1 MSYYTIETTS
11 LVDHGDDW
19 IWIQS
24 PTMKL
29 CDDIP
34 IANRHEQIDL
44 KGISPDILLLLL
56 PAAMK
61 AARKITMQSTP
72 LPQDCIHTLSHF
84 LADPTVSIKS
94 LQICDSSISDQGVIT
109 LCSDAL
115 QQNNSISELTLSNNP
130 DITSKSSE
138 ALGHLLRNNPN
149 LSVLSLHGT
158 SLTSDGICKILTALA
173 DNTSLKKL
181 WLDLEHKEI
190 YQEHYSAVE
199 NRVEFVGF
207 HFDK

>member
-1 MSYYTIETTS
+1 
-11 LVDHGDDW
+11 
-19 IWIQS
+19 
-24 PTMKL
+24 MKL
-29 CDDIP
+29 CNDIP
-34 IANRHEQIDL
+34 ITNRHEQIDL

-115 QQNNSISELTLSNNP
+115 RQNNSISELTLSNNP

-173 DNTSLKKL
+173 DNASLKKL

-190 YQEHYSAVE
+190 YEEHYSAVE

-207 HFDK
+207 HFD